1 MKSPGLL
8 LAAVAA
14 LSLALTYVWPSTQ
27 WAAERAAVQ
36 IAEEQCRVNKLD
48 CETEAKPRKPK
59 DFCEGAVGSRPSRS
73 HLVSAPQWRI

>member
-1 MKSPGLL
+1 MRNHGLL

-36 IAEEQCRVNKLD
+36 IAEDQCRKNGLS

-59 DFCEGAVGSRPSRS
+59 DFCEGAVGSRPPRS
-73 HLVSAPQWRI
+73 YLVSAPQWRI